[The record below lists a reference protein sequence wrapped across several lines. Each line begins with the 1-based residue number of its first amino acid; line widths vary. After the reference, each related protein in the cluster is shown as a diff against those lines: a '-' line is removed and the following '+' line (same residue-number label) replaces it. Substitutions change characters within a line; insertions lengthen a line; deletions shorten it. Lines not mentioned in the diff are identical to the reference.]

1 MDTYN
6 PFNRDVF
13 EMARAKNWPAPIN
26 YVEVSEVPVLL
37 RDKIRFKNNSKKILD
52 FRLIFRSPEGAREIT
67 VSNPEGITSEKEF
80 DFRIYVTS
88 DMIHE
93 TACKVMKWVHYNMYI
108 AAKEYDDAY
117 NFVAYHEKLIT
128 SIVFRDAQEEY
139 EMEIAT
145 PSESQQPGPSQLDQP
160 NPGIISARK
169 SNAAGNGEGSENS
182 KKRAMDCDRKL
193 MKGDG
198 YYKWRN
204 KNIFYKAMAGGL
216 FDVKWTD
223 DNREEKGCIT
233 CSELS
238 SVIGKAK
245 KEIVEQIRAY
255 KPRGVEN
262 TLEFSHFFFET
273 CPHLECVEWRFLLV
287 KLEI

>member
-37 RDKIRFKNNSKKILD
+37 RDKIGFKNNSKKILD